1 MIYTEFA
8 KFYDDLFDATLY
20 DRWAK
25 FVARYAASTGKENS
39 DIKILDLACG
49 TGRLAI
55 KLAQM
60 GFQVSGADLSEDM
73 LTIAEQR
80 SRDAKVDVPFIQ
92 TDMRSLD
99 GLDQYDIITCFDDS
113 LNYLIKSDD
122 LLAAYQAVFDHLK
135 PKGQFLFDMITPH
148 QVQDVYPGY
157 MYNYRSEDAAFM
169 WTSYKGDF
177 APISV
182 EHELNFFQYNE
193 DKDAYDAYNEI
204 HRERAYTYDEID
216 QWLTKAGYRNALEF
230 TDFGDKPF
238 TEMTK
243 RWFFVTNKPIER

>member
-20 DRWAK
+20 ERWAAY
-25 FVARYAASTGKENS
+25 VVRQAGIIGKENNEL
-39 DIKILDLACG
+39 KILDLACG

-60 GFQVSGADLSEDM
+60 GFQVTGADLSEDM

-80 SRDAKVDVPFIQ
+80 SREADVEVPFIQ
-92 TDMRSLD
+92 TDMRSMD
-99 GLDQYDIITCFDDS
+99 GLDQYDIVTCFDDS
-113 LNYLIKSDD
+113 LNYLIDQND
-122 LLAAYQAVFDHLK
+122 LLAAFKAVNKHLN
-135 PKGQFLFDMITPH
+135 PRGQFMFDMITPY
-148 QVQDVYPGY
+148 QVTEVYPGY

-169 WTSYKGDF
+169 WTSYEGDF
-177 APISV
+177 APMAV

-204 HRERAYTYDEID
+204 HRERAYEHEEID
-216 QWLTKAGYRNALEF
+216 KMLDQAGFSGTTPR
-230 TDFGDKPF
+230 TDFGEKPF
-238 TEMTK
+238 TDETK
-243 RWFFVTNKPIER
+243 RWFFSTHKN